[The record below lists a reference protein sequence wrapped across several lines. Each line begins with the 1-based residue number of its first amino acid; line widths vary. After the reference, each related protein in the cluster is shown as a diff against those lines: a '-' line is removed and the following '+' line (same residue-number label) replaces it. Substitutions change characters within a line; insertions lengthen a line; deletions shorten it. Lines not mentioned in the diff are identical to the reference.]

1 MLYTSAPQGLR
12 HGSRGFC
19 TVLTTAGMPINVIS
33 KLEAI
38 SSYRHLNQGSGRRP
52 ADNPVAHSHQRVA
65 LAGQTVSVL
74 SRVADYGA
82 DYSGRT
88 NKLAHHITIDP
99 AEMAAAGPAWVM
111 RQRTLFRTEW
121 LGHCE
126 TPSAG
131 PAIPRGDQPPRV
143 CSAWKNVAGDAG
155 WGGVV
160 AEAVASGGSEPLW
173 IVYPLDSHD
182 WVLEMMDEA
191 ISLLPPA
198 MRWRATFSTFA
209 VNIPPDVD
217 CKIRCVPAGTNEARF
232 AVSGGKAIDLT
243 RSPAITTAS
252 QWVERARGVIR
263 PDRDVPASSGE
274 SINVLDAI
282 GEPQTLRSA
291 WSIAAEQTAAPPP
304 PPGPPSLPPEILA
317 GRGRRRSVLIAA
329 AVVGVVLLFGSTWAV
344 ARHLAGLSLL
354 PGNDHPPSPPPVPA
368 VAEIPDRAEEPV
380 EVTVPTETLD
390 FRVFYDRKQMLAW
403 VLDRPDPSSSLP
415 GPIRLRGRLRL
426 PPPADSGDASQ
437 MLVAW
442 GGDAQGIGPPEPLR
456 IETTKLTDTAET
468 LTAER
473 LPYVPAAIDGAA
485 IYWSEATA
493 DLIAVIEW
501 EASQRHAAK
510 PTSTDP
516 FTRAFDA
523 AASAEQIAAYRS
535 YAVQLSRLAGLID
548 AIRLHTDALPAGLKG
563 TAQPFLA
570 SWLRVDD
577 EARVRVLMRAPS
589 VAANLAVDANGLS
602 ERLQEKAATIGDRL
616 TQPQQAALL
625 KVVSL
630 CGRFGQVSDEL
641 ARAHD
646 TLTSGL
652 RVDVPELQF
661 LDAEGN
667 TLRLVPIQFH
677 FSL

>member
-1 MLYTSAPQGLR
+1 LSTELLYTSAPQGLR

-33 KLEAI
+33 KLEAL
-38 SSYRHLNQGSGRRP
+38 SSYRHLNQGSDRR
-52 ADNPVAHSHQRVA
+52 AVANPVAYSHQRVA

-74 SRVADYGA
+74 SRVADYGT

-111 RQRTLFRTEW
+111 RQRGLFRTEW

-160 AEAVASGGSEPLW
+160 AEAVASGGGEPLW

-182 WVLEMMDEA
+182 WILEMIDEA
-191 ISLLPPA
+191 ISLLSPA

-209 VNIPPDVD
+209 ANIPPDVD

-232 AVSGGKAIDLT
+232 AISGGKAIDLT

-263 PDRDVPASSGE
+263 PDRDAPASSGE
-274 SINVLDAI
+274 SINVLEEAA
-282 GEPQTLRSA
+282 EPQAVRSA
-291 WSIAAEQTAAPPP
+291 WSIAAESTEAPPP
-304 PPGPPSLPPEILA
+304 PPGPPSLPPEVLA
-317 GRGRRRSVLIAA
+317 VRGRRRSLFVAA
-329 AVVGVVLLFGSTWAV
+329 AVIGVVTLLGSTWTV
-344 ARHLAGLSLL
+344 ARHLAGLPLL
-354 PGNDHPPSPPPVPA
+354 PGTDQVPSPSPPVPA
-368 VAEIPDRAEEPV
+368 VTEIPDRVEEPI
-380 EVTVPTETLD
+380 EVPAPTETLT
-390 FRVFYDRKQMLAW
+390 FRVSYDRKQLLAW
-403 VLDRPDPSSSLP
+403 VLDRPEPSSPLP
-415 GPIRLRGRLRL
+415 SPIRLRGRLRL
-426 PPPADSGDASQ
+426 PSAPAASDQASQ
-437 MLVAW
+437 TLVAW
-442 GGDAQGIGPPEPLR
+442 GGDAQGFGPPEPLR
-456 IETTKLTDTAET
+456 LETTRLTDAAET

-485 IYWSEATA
+485 VYWSDATA

-501 EASQRHAAK
+501 QTSQQNF
-510 PTSTDP
+510 STDE
-516 FTRAFDA
+516 AV
-523 AASAEQIAAYRS
+523 SAEQVAAYRS

-548 AIRLHTDALPAGLKG
+548 AIRRHSDVLPGGLKA
-563 TAQPFLA
+563 TAAAFLA

-577 EARVRVLMRAPS
+577 EARVRVLMREPS
-589 VAANLAVDANGLS
+589 VAANLAADATELS
-602 ERLQEKAATIGDRL
+602 ERLQEKAATANDPL
-616 TQPQQAALL
+616 TKPEQAALL

-630 CGRFGQVSDEL
+630 CGRFGRVSDEL
-641 ARAHD
+641 ARAHA

-661 LDAEGN
+661 LDADGN
-667 TLRLVPIQFH
+667 TLRQLPIQFH